1 MTRTA
6 LPTAVFLT
14 FLGLWTWKLLEPSP
28 VPEAVGEVIPTD
40 LKFIASK
47 CAHLGGYT
55 FLTILAAWL
64 PLRRRGF
71 WGVVA
76 LLALH
81 GVLSEVLQH
90 ALGWGRTG
98 KWTDVLIDWAGI
110 ALGVLVLRVWASGG
124 RLSPPTQSELPGSP

>member
-28 VPEAVGEVIPTD
+28 VPEAVGGVIPTD
-40 LKFIASK
+40 LKYLASK
-47 CAHLGGYT
+47 CAHVGGYT
-55 FLTILAAWL
+55 FLTLLAAWL

-71 WGVVA
+71 WGVVGV
-76 LLALH
+76 LALH
-81 GVLSEVLQH
+81 GVASEVLQY

-98 KWTDVLIDWAGI
+98 KATDVLIDWGGI
-110 ALGVLVLRVWASGG
+110 ALGLLALRVRRSKAHD
-124 RLSPPTQSELPGSP
+124 